1 MKQSLQD
8 VLRRRLPGCVFGA
21 GERLSLREE
30 QEKARAAGCRA
41 LVLQEFSAGKMRQEK
56 NMYEMTMQE
65 DICDLS
71 GQAFGSLMT
80 VTNTRD
86 FTPIE
91 ALLHNVTVLKAERE
105 RVLHDIN

>member
-1 MKQSLQD
+1 
-8 VLRRRLPGCVFGA
+8 
-21 GERLSLREE
+21 
-30 QEKARAAGCRA
+30 
-41 LVLQEFSAGKMRQEK
+41 
-56 NMYEMTMQE
+56 MYEMTMQE

-105 RVLHDIN
+105 RVLNDIK